1 MKIENLINDLKG
13 KQIEK
18 ASVLAYFY
26 NKVCIGKYENSEIK
40 FNENVDY
47 NLLTQI
53 RVFNDKIEIR
63 YVLNDE
69 TGEFEDAIIEDND
82 NSDYLDE
89 YMMVSGDDSK
99 RLIVRNYFEE
109 EKDNHQVVI
118 SKSRLVG
125 FTTNVGGEHIES

>member
-1 MKIENLINDLKG
+1 MEIENLINDLKG

>member
-1 MKIENLINDLKG
+1 MKIENLINDLKN
-13 KQIEK
+13 KQVEK

-26 NKVCIGKYENSEIK
+26 NKVCIGKY
-40 FNENVDY
+40 
-47 NLLTQI
+47 LLTQI
-53 RVFNDKIEIR
+53 RAFNDKLEIR

-69 TGEFEDAIIEDND
+69 TGEFEQAIIEDND
-82 NSDYLDE
+82 NNDYLDE

-125 FTTNVGGEHIES
+125 FTTNVGGEQIES